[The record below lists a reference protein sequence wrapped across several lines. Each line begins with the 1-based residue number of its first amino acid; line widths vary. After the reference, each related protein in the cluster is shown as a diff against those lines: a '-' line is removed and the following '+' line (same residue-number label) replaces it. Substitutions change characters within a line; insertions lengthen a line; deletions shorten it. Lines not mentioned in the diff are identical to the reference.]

1 MLAIKAHKKLV
12 KTEADSYLIL
22 RDTIKVIAF
31 RNYVI
36 NLVEEALANEKTHEL
51 SK

>member
-22 RDTIKVIAF
+22 RDTIKMIAF
-31 RNYVI
+31 
-36 NLVEEALANEKTHEL
+36 LGEALANEKTHEL